1 MNFNIGMSYNS
12 PLLKNWHTLSI
23 FQALFKVQKEF
34 KVSIAW
40 WLCASTEWWNCRLV
54 IKHW

>member
-34 KVSIAW
+34 KVLIAW